1 MRRKG
6 GARFL
11 LPHRGGASVR
21 WSVRWNKYEDGSL
34 YVDGDVT
41 FGDCGRVACMDF
53 CATNKKDAAD
63 NLRKIDRLFVELV
76 KFRAELVLVNEEFNK

>member
-21 WSVRWNKYEDGSL
+21 WNVRRDKYDDGNPYADADL
-34 YVDGDVT
+34 T

-53 CATNKKDAAD
+53 FAGNKKDAAD
-63 NLRKIDRLFVELV
+63 NLRKIDRLFAELV